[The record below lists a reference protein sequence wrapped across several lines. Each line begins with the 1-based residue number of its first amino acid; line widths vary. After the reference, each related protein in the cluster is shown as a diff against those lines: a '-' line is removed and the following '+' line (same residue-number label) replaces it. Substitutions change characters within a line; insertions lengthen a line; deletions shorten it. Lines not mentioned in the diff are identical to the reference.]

1 MLACATGMEDRRHT
15 IENRTVLLDRDGTLI
30 VEKDHLT
37 SASEVEFLP
46 NAIAGLRAFQQQGL
60 RLVVLTNQS
69 VGGRGLLVAEEL
81 ASIHG
86 FIESELKREGI
97 TLGGIYCYPHLPS
110 EAGGCRKPT
119 TELAERAA
127 RELGFSLAEAFVIG
141 DKPSDI
147 ELGQRCGSTTILVRT
162 GYGREHEAAGDVH
175 ADLVADDLADAAR
188 LVGEW
193 IAQAPASPLEL
204 TRTAGERLRRHV
216 LGSIAT
222 KQRLLAACHQPILD
236 AAAMIKAAFQA
247 GGKLMLC
254 GNGGSAADAQHIAA
268 ELVSVLTRSFPRPGL
283 PAIALTSNTS
293 ILSACANDFGFEGV
307 FVRQVQAL
315 GRPGD
320 VLLGISTSGNSANV
334 LRAFEYAR
342 THAIRSIA
350 LAGRGGALP
359 ELADIAIRVPADST
373 QYVQE
378 SHVLIGHI
386 LCDLVERSL

>member
-1 MLACATGMEDRRHT
+1 MPACATGREDRRHT

-30 VEKDHLT
+30 VEKDHPT

-46 NAIAGLRAFQQQGL
+46 NAVAGLRAFQQQGL
-60 RLVVLTNQS
+60 RLVVLTNQP
-69 VGGRGLLVAEEL
+69 VAGRGLLDPEGL
-81 ASIHG
+81 AKIHG
-86 FIESELKREGI
+86 FIESELEKEGI
-97 TLGGIYCYPHLPS
+97 SLDGIYCCPHLTS
-110 EAGGCRKPT
+110 EACGCRKPAP
-119 TELAERAA
+119 ELAERAA
-127 RELGFSLAEAFVIG
+127 RELSFSLAEAFVIG
-141 DKPSDI
+141 DQPSDI
-147 ELGQRCGSTTILVRT
+147 ELGRRCGATTILVRT
-162 GYGREHEAAGDVH
+162 GYGRAHEAARDVH

-193 IAQAPASPLEL
+193 MAQAPPSPAGL

-222 KQRLLAACHQPILD
+222 KQRLLAFCHQPILE

-268 ELVSVLTRSFPRPGL
+268 EFVSVLTQSFLRPGL
-283 PAIALTSNTS
+283 PAIALTTNTS

-307 FVRQVQAL
+307 FARQVQAL

-342 THAIRSIA
+342 AHEIRTIA

-359 ELADIAIRVPADST
+359 ELAEIAIRVPADST
-373 QYVQE
+373 QYIQE